1 MKDINQPCSRCT
13 CKETDRMYPP
23 TYPQDRDL
31 GLAPPP
37 LDVKPMIW
45 RGISFRPF
53 TADLA
58 PQYGAYYDALQSDAC
73 TASLACRLAWDCTTH
88 YLYTVLE
95 DCLCFVSL
103 GLEGMPAQLD
113 LPMGQLTAA
122 KLEKIVETLFPLLAP
137 LPQNNLGPQSIRV
150 SSVDEKFL
158 PLFEGW
164 KTMTYEASMSR
175 DFSDYVYDAEKLRT
189 LGGKKY
195 RAKRNANNQF
205 WRTYPDTTYRS
216 LTADDA
222 PEALALVARWVQ
234 EKRRDLWNAEES
246 DYWPIQR
253 LFAAWD
259 DLPDIR
265 GGALFW
271 GDQMIAFSIGSEV
284 RPDYAIMHFE
294 KADNERFPGLYAV
307 INQVVQ
313 QEEFPTVNLVN
324 REEDLGLENLRQAK
338 ESYMPVSMVDK
349 YEVAVTLR
357 QPGKMP
363 GEVPGE
369 MPEKAGGPRPGLA
382 PRPIKVPKTEEGIGR

>member
-1 MKDINQPCSRCT
+1 MKDLTPLTHSCSTCI
-13 CKETDRMYPP
+13 CKEPDQMYPSS
-23 TYPQDRDL
+23 YPQDRDL
-31 GLAPPP
+31 GLAPPRF
-37 LDVKPMIW
+37 DIKPMTW
-45 RGISFRPF
+45 RGIFFHPF
-53 TADLA
+53 TVDLA
-58 PQYGAYYDALQSDAC
+58 PAYAGYYEALQSDSC

-88 YLYTVLE
+88 YVYTILE
-95 DCLCFVSL
+95 DCLCFVSF
-103 GLEGMPAQLD
+103 GGEGMPAHLD
-113 LPMGQLTAA
+113 LPMGRLTAA

-137 LPQNNLGPQSIRV
+137 LPDNNLGPQAIRV

-164 KTMTYEASMSR
+164 KNMTCEASMDR

-195 RAKRNANNQF
+195 RSKRNANNQF

-222 PEALALVARWVQ
+222 PEALGLVARWVK
-234 EKRRDLWNAEES
+234 EKRRDLWNVKES

-253 LFAAWD
+253 IFAAWNK
-259 DLPDIR
+259 LPDIR

-271 GDQMIAFSIGSEV
+271 GDEMIAFSIGSEV

-294 KADNERFPGLYAV
+294 KADHERFPGLYAV

-313 QEEFPTVNLVN
+313 QEEFPTVDLVN

-349 YEVAVTLR
+349 YEVVVTR
-357 QPGKMP
+357 RSS
-363 GEVPGE
+363 GES
-369 MPEKAGGPRPGLA
+369 L
-382 PRPIKVPKTEEGIGR
+382 GR